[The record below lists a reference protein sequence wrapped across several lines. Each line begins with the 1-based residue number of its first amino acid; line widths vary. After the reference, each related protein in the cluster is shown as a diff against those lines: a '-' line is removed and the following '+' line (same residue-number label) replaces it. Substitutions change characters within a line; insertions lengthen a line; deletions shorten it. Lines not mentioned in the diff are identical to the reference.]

1 MQTQQLRRATI
12 ALAIPLLT
20 ACQTPSLPFFS
31 GETKEAVKPVEDLR
45 VQLLIEF
52 CRGQTPESVTRAE
65 FDAWP
70 QSAKDYATNN
80 VNQWLQQGC
89 KL

>member
-1 MQTQQLRRATI
+1 
-12 ALAIPLLT
+12 
-20 ACQTPSLPFFS
+20 
-31 GETKEAVKPVEDLR
+31 

-65 FDAWP
+65 YDAWP
-70 QSAKDYATNN
+70 QAAKDYATSN
-80 VNQWLQQGC
+80 VNQWLEQGC

>member
-1 MQTQQLRRATI
+1 MQIRLLRLATVAI
-12 ALAIPLLT
+12 AIPLAT
-20 ACQTPSLPFFS
+20 SCQTPSQTS
-31 GETKEAVKPVEDLR
+31 YSETTKPVEDLR

-52 CRGQTPESVTRAE
+52 CRGQTPQSITRAE
-65 FDAWP
+65 YDTWP
-70 QSAKDYATNN
+70 QAAKDYATAN

>member
-1 MQTQQLRRATI
+1 MRMRLLRLGIVAI
-12 ALAIPLLT
+12 AIPTL
-20 ACQTPSLPFFS
+20 ASCQTPSQTS
-31 GETKEAVKPVEDLR
+31 YSETTRPVEDLR

-52 CRGQTPESVTRAE
+52 CRGQTPESITRAE
-65 FDAWP
+65 YDTWP
-70 QSAKDYATNN
+70 QAAKDYATAN